1 MAIQSLTTSSWMD
14 PNRNLYLKFGT
25 PKIAI
30 STWGDYVAF
39 GQNRVIEGV
48 VDLSTITAG
57 NTLIVS
63 DVLFYPVL
71 ATGQLFI
78 EKVEAVCE
86 TALTGGTSFSFGLI
100 DSDRSTVPTN
110 YNTAF
115 INAEVTA
122 TFDTAG
128 KAVTYV
134 TGTSKAGGLIGS
146 APAVQTPIAPDLVNA
161 YYLTVTTA
169 GTYTA
174 GKMRLRVYYHALDV
188 AITQ

>member
-1 MAIQSLTTSSWMD
+1 MAIITNTSSFKT
-14 PNRNLYLKFGT
+14 NSGLYLKFNT
-25 PKIAI
+25 VKTATSP
-30 STWGDYVAF
+30 WGDYVMF
-39 GQNRVIEGV
+39 GPNRVIEGV
-48 VDLSTITAG
+48 VDLTQVTSG

-63 DVLFYPVL
+63 DVLFFPAL
-71 ATGQLFI
+71 ASGQLFI

-86 TALTGGTSFSFGLI
+86 TALTGGTTFSFGLV

-110 YNTAF
+110 YGTAF

-128 KAVTYV
+128 KAVTYI
-134 TGTSKAGGLIGS
+134 TGTSKAGGLIGT
-146 APAVQTPIAPDLVNA
+146 APAIQTPVAPDLVNA
-161 YYLTVTTA
+161 YYLTVTAA